1 MKAANEQA
9 PQLDLGSTM
18 KSLEEKYHEM
28 IAENETY
35 LSLNHT
41 NYDAGFKLT
50 EGKKEAKP

>member
-1 MKAANEQA
+1 VKAANEQA